1 MFSET
6 VARGNVERIFDT
18 YKVSTK
24 DGMQLDVVVENY
36 LATINQMQSE
46 LNELRDELAYHKK
59 VHGEITDSLD
69 EFFTIQRLSSI
80 ITRSLKYSQIESNL
94 DDITQKIISHTS
106 SGVFLR
112 EEDKYLPV
120 SEVTNPDFELIL
132 NNMQEEGIL
141 DWLWERGQPIVVPL
155 CDFAICD
162 SLRLKTGNIVI
173 APMMDGQSGMGVY
186 LLHTEKD
193 HAQFS
198 FRDLELLNILTQQA
212 GIAMQYT
219 RLYKKLENTHEALKK
234 SQAKLMQTIKLAT
247 VGELAGGI
255 AHEINN
261 PLQIILGNVQMAMM
275 GYKTEESLKIV
286 ESQAMRIANIVRGLL
301 SMAKQKTVSS
311 SEYLEINPLI
321 MNTLNLVRG
330 QIEKRGIKIETEMAE
345 KLPVIRGSSIYF
357 QQILLNFVL
366 HAKKQ
371 IEHDGSLKI
380 KSSLFGEKGIQIE
393 IQDSGVPMPT
403 QYIEKIMNPF
413 DNIENS
419 SEMNLGLTVSVQM
432 IHDIGGEVKIES
444 DPDYGNK
451 VTIQLVQGINKEK
464 EYDQSSLSTG

>member
-6 VARGNVERIFDT
+6 IARGNVERIFDT
-18 YKVSTK
+18 YKVSSK
-24 DGMQLDVVVENY
+24 DELQLDVVVENY

-46 LNELRDELAYHKK
+46 LNELREELDYHKK
-59 VHGEITDSLD
+59 IHGEITDSLD
-69 EFFTIQRLSSI
+69 EFFTIQRVSSI
-80 ITRSLKYSQIESNL
+80 ITRSLEYSQIEQNL
-94 DDITQKIISHTS
+94 DDITQKIISHTT

-112 EEDKYLPV
+112 EEDTYFPV
-120 SEVTNPDFELIL
+120 SGGSNADFELIIQ
-132 NNMQEEGIL
+132 NMQEEGIL

-162 SLRLKTGNIVI
+162 DLTLKKGNIVV
-173 APMMDGQSGMGVY
+173 APMMDAQTGMGVY

-193 HAQFS
+193 HSQFS

-234 SQAKLMQTIKLAT
+234 SQSKLMQTIKLAT

-261 PLQIILGNVQMAMM
+261 PLQIILGNAQMAMM

-357 QQILLNFVL
+357 QQILLNFIL

-371 IEHDGSLKI
+371 IEHNGSLKI
-380 KSSLFGEKGIQIE
+380 KSRRFGDKGIQIE
-393 IQDSGVPMPT
+393 IQDSGLPMPE

-419 SEMNLGLTVSVQM
+419 TEMNLGLTVSVQM
-432 IHDIGGEVKIES
+432 IHDIGGQVQIES
-444 DPDYGNK
+444 DPEYGNK
-451 VTIQLVQGINKEK
+451 VTIQLPRGINKEN
-464 EYDQSSLSTG
+464 EYEPSNRSSG